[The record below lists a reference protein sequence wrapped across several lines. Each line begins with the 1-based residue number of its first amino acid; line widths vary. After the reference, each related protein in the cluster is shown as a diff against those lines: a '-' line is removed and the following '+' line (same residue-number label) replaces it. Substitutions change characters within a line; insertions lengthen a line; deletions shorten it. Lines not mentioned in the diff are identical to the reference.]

1 MFSLLLLD
9 RFLEFNWTWVLN
21 FSDVKNVE
29 VSETIDVNSLVF
41 VEIGS
46 PDISEYRHCVILVV
60 FLLKFNHIDS
70 VSENIRVLNTPRKLL
85 NFLHSN
91 KPSKIMHLRLRIKTI
106 LLLP

>member
-9 RFLEFNWTWVLN
+9 SFLKFNWTWVLH
-21 FSDVKNVE
+21 FLDVQNVE
-29 VSETIDVNSLVF
+29 VSETIDMNSLVF
-41 VEIGS
+41 VKIGS
-46 PDISEYRHCVILVV
+46 SDVSEHRNCVILVI

-85 NFLHSN
+85 DFLHSN
-91 KPSKIMHLRLRIKTI
+91 KPSEIVHLRLGIKPI